1 MANTLKF
8 GNGEWYGK
16 KDTILAYNSE
26 NNNFKPLPFD
36 FSRAS
41 SATVV
46 NKAGLIETVG
56 SGEPRID
63 YKDDSKGAL
72 KLEPSRT
79 NLLTYSEDFGQ
90 SEWNKQA
97 IGTASLPVVT
107 SNYGVSP
114 DGTQNADRLQ
124 LNLNGGTTGA
134 DLSYMTDY
142 LTATGTTTTSSVYIK
157 SLNSITNI
165 GIRTGSVIKSIDV
178 GTEWQRFDVSDL
190 TSSNRFQ
197 FLLYGHLNSQS
208 ADLLIY
214 GAQTEAGSYAT
225 SYIPTSGSIKTR
237 VADVCNNGGNEQ
249 VFNDSEGVLY
259 TEMSALSND
268 ATNRR
273 ITISDNTLD
282 NRVVL
287 GFADTSNVILALVG
301 SSGTQFVATP
311 TISNVTSNNK
321 IALKYKQNDF
331 ALWINGVE
339 VATDTSGNTP
349 VGLSTLN
356 IHGSTGFG
364 IFHGNLKY
372 VRVYNTA
379 LTDSEL
385 QALTT
390 I

>member
-1 MANTLKF
+1 MANTLEL
-8 GNGEWYGK
+8 GNGKWATG
-16 KDTILAYNSE
+16 KDTVLAYNDL

-36 FSRAS
+36 FTRAS

-46 NKAGLIETVG
+46 NKDGLIETVG
-56 SGEPRID
+56 IGIPRID
-63 YKDDSKGAL
+63 FKDNTKGAL
-72 KLEPSRT
+72 KLEPQRT
-79 NLLTYSEDFGQ
+79 NLITYSEDFSQWTG
-90 SEWNKQA
+90 S
-97 IGTASLPVVT
+97 SYVT
-107 SNYGVSP
+107 SNYAISP
-114 DGTQNADRLQ
+114 DGTQNASRVLF
-124 LNLNGGTTGA
+124 TGA
-134 DLSYMTDY
+134 SQELKIN
-142 LTATGTTTTSSVYIK
+142 TTTSAS
-157 SLNSITNI
+157 T
-165 GIRTGSVIKSIDV
+165 V
-178 GTEWQRFDVSDL
+178 GTLYVKGISGKIIRFGVEGAETNYTLNGEWQRLEALGVSTANKITINTYGSTTARD
-190 TSSNRFQ
+190 
-197 FLLYGHLNSQS
+197 FL
-208 ADLLIY
+208 IW
-214 GAQTEAGSYAT
+214 GAQLEDGDFAS

-237 VADVCNNGGNEQ
+237 SADVCNNGGNEQ

-259 TEMSALSND
+259 TEMSALAND

-273 ITISDNTLD
+273 ITISDNTLN

-287 GFADTSNVILALVG
+287 GFDETSNAILALVG

-311 TISNVTSNNK
+311 TISDVTSNNK
-321 IALKYKQNDF
+321 FALKYKQNDF

-364 IFHGNLKY
+364 IFHGNLKD